1 MQVPLEIHYRNVV
14 KTPEIENLI
23 REKAEKLER
32 VCDHII
38 SCRVAVEKPQEFQK
52 SGNPYRV
59 RLDIR
64 VPPEHEIIINRDYNN
79 EEMHLP
85 VETVIR
91 NAFRVA
97 WRRLED
103 LVQKQQGVVKSH
115 AGEQAVAYVVSIF
128 PEKGYGFI
136 QSPFGYEV
144 YFHKNSVLNGEFD
157 NLDIG
162 SPVRYVE
169 AEGEKG
175 PQASTVEVLPQSI
188 TKPLV

>member
-1 MQVPLEIHYRNVV
+1 
-14 KTPEIENLI
+14 
-23 REKAEKLER
+23 
-32 VCDHII
+32 
-38 SCRVAVEKPQEFQK
+38 
-52 SGNPYRV
+52 
-59 RLDIR
+59 
-64 VPPEHEIIINRDYNN
+64 
-79 EEMHLP
+79 MHLP

-97 WRRLED
+97 WRRTKTSTETT
-103 LVQKQQGVVKSH
+103 GRSESH

-175 PQASTVEVLPQSI
+175 PQASTVEVLPN
-188 TKPLV
+188 P